1 MLPLRTSNT
10 MEARSISTL
19 AKHCSEL
26 LARWLD
32 SVGRFPDQVL
42 QVENLLF
49 RFNLWAENN
58 SAFSEGRDSLDWRL
72 RKASLPHN
80 VIVDLLEDLSAVV
93 LGHVAP
99 KQSEVDQHENAG
111 TLLDQLFRFTR
122 AVRRSGALKRFVRA
136 ADYFEL
142 VEIDGIVVN
151 LTLKFREG
159 VQAYLDMMFKSTSQE
174 LRGRLLET
182 ICLRQQNFA
191 YLRSKRKK
199 GSSHVAPRRSA
210 SQTGSRLGS
219 AFSTT
224 GRSTN
229 QSQRSAQHQP
239 ASDRK
244 RDDKAKRRA
253 APASATTFNT
263 NALPTIDGPTLDKP
277 EADYALEDLPRRPK
291 ILPATRHKEVEC
303 PYCLLACDHTEFTD
317 AGWPRHV
324 IQDLMPFI
332 CVQERCHV
340 PNSLYGSTAAWMS
353 HMKTEHARHGWICMD
368 RSHTS
373 SVQFTDILEFR
384 RHMQEHEDDLSEGEL
399 DNIVE
404 ESYGVLS
411 SGDVFDEC
419 PLCDEYNDEAP
430 DSIDLE
436 HHISS
441 HLLML
446 SQISLSGHDLG
457 SDMELESESDHT
469 TSQGRIPSDV
479 ASAQQSRQ
487 LTGSHADSRDET
499 NSQYRDEQPEEQQNT
514 GVDNHG
520 NVPEES
526 EIISSNPG
534 DWEFMRA
541 RKFAYD
547 PSTDKVVKRF
557 AEALRLGEEY
567 RSPYPDRGARVDRG
581 LDVDNLDE
589 AEGVEQRTPMEG
601 PAQIEVDTRFSAK
614 DGSSPARHSGGRFLV
629 AIHVGTT
636 CASVAYA
643 DIDEGD
649 KQRIAVHWD
658 AEFTTEQVSTTLY
671 GETDE
676 AGLTSWRWRP
686 PLKRR
691 SSSTLELDITPPEPP
706 ILKSFKLGVFPSS
719 YPSFASRM
727 ARQHLAK
734 ASWRTR
740 GQCLN
745 LMTDYLKTLKSTID
759 DVVIE
764 ANGGRAEDPLV
775 DYILTVPELWES
787 NERESLR
794 ECAAEALL
802 GYGSMKEAVAIIGEQ
817 SVQQSLQLIVE
828 SEALVTFI
836 VASIPPTGVEKGD
849 LFLICDAG
857 GCMVTVSTYEIRSS
871 KLALRRNIV
880 DSGVLGDTLLDGTF
894 EDYLRSKEGLKHI
907 DWDQGNGRR
916 LMEHAIANFN
926 AEIKHAFDGVDERA
940 PFVISAGPVM
950 DDDFVISIQAA
961 EIRTKVFDPVVSGIC
976 DLIHDHMNVAELQR
990 LSERNRGV
998 RTLYLAGGFGEN
1010 EYLKK
1015 RIQATVGNEV
1025 RVVRI
1030 AHSRTAVVRGALM
1043 EGQRR
1048 ARQRGRY
1055 PSQPLTVEPRGPVQP
1070 PRVISRKANRH
1081 YGIREVVEYDPQNPL
1096 HSVDRR
1102 IRSAGSWTI
1111 EVMKWRSDLGE
1122 RTEIPCD
1129 IYTSD
1134 DDIAPPFPHTETHP
1148 VPGLERPAC
1157 TIEISV
1163 NKMSMLRSERFSYVV
1178 LTCDV
1183 SMVFNPNTATILIYA
1198 HGGR

>member
-1 MLPLRTSNT
+1 

-317 AGWPRHV
+317 AGWP
-324 IQDLMPFI
+324 
-332 CVQERCHV
+332 
-340 PNSLYGSTAAWMS
+340 
-353 HMKTEHARHGWICMD
+353 
-368 RSHTS
+368 HTS

-589 AEGVEQRTPMEG
+589 AEGVEQRTPME
-601 PAQIEVDTRFSAK
+601 
-614 DGSSPARHSGGRFLV
+614 
-629 AIHVGTT
+629 
-636 CASVAYA
+636 
-643 DIDEGD
+643 
-649 KQRIAVHWD
+649 
-658 AEFTTEQVSTTLY
+658 
-671 GETDE
+671 
-676 AGLTSWRWRP
+676 
-686 PLKRR
+686 
-691 SSSTLELDITPPEPP
+691 
-706 ILKSFKLGVFPSS
+706 
-719 YPSFASRM
+719 
-727 ARQHLAK
+727 HLAK

-1030 AHSRTAVVRGALM
+1030 AH
-1043 EGQRR
+1043 
-1048 ARQRGRY
+1048 
-1055 PSQPLTVEPRGPVQP
+1055 RGPVQP

-1102 IRSAGSWTI
+1102 IR
-1111 EVMKWRSDLGE
+1111 
-1122 RTEIPCD
+1122 
-1129 IYTSD
+1129 
-1134 DDIAPPFPHTETHP
+1134 
-1148 VPGLERPAC
+1148 
-1157 TIEISV
+1157 
-1163 NKMSMLRSERFSYVV
+1163 
-1178 LTCDV
+1178 
-1183 SMVFNPNTATILIYA
+1183 
-1198 HGGR
+1198 